1 MTKATQDYVPEI
13 PLYEKDNKK
22 LEENFQNEENKSTDL
37 EKELLNHVANSKAIF
52 KSQQKDDP
60 DLNFEE
66 KLTIARNLLKKS
78 YCLFLCK
85 FGHYMKKEH
94 LKYFERSKDE
104 DYEVA
109 YHIKRLQRYFNNSTR
124 HTDVRNRRYQALKS
138 LINQGE
144 YFSESEMMKRNP
156 LLYEHLVGRY
166 MTEKQKKKRDNIDTK
181 NITFVNLLMEN
192 IERDALK
199 KKQKLQE
206 EEEQNAIEETES
218 DEEEDETPVPKQ
230 SSNNELKTLGWGT
243 IPTIEDSIKHQ
254 TEAKSSNTSLCSIS
268 KTEKQILKQEF
279 VSNMYL
285 SFLEGKDSDFDYSA
299 VDENEAYDNIDLR
312 TQDEEEKY
320 FDSES
325 PETVGPIE
333 NTNGV
338 ESEDELDVYMKS
350 LKPMTPAITGVEEQ
364 EKLLE
369 DAIGV
374 VKVQAF
380 QMKHCLDKSKLMD
393 ALKHASTMLGELRT
407 SLLSP
412 KSYYE
417 LYMTITDELRHL
429 ELYLLDEFQKGRKV
443 TNLYELVQYVGNI
456 VPRLYLL
463 ITVGLVY
470 IKTTPGLKRDLLRDL
485 VEMCRGV
492 QHPLRGLFLRNYLLQ
507 CTRNIL
513 PDVAEGDDEDGSVRD
528 SIDFVLMN
536 FAEMNKL
543 WVRMQHQ
550 GHSRDRERREREREE
565 LRILVGTNLVRL
577 SQLESVT
584 LDKYKKLVLPGI
596 LEQVVSCRDAI
607 AQEYLMEC
615 IIQVFPDEF
624 HLQTLNAFLKSC
636 AELQNGVNVK
646 NIIISLIDRLAV
658 FSQRSDG
665 VGGPGSPNQ
674 APGIPQDVKLF
685 DVFSD
690 QIATIIQTRQDMP
703 PEDVV
708 SLQVALIN
716 LAHKCYPD
724 RVDYVDKVLL
734 TTVQIFQKQNVDKL
748 EYNSAVSRE
757 LVRLMK
763 IPIDNYKNIL
773 TVLKLEHF
781 APLLE
786 YFDYEGRKLLGIYII
801 TNILENETLIPTQ
814 EQVDAVL
821 SMVSPLVQDQPDQ
834 PNIEEDPED
843 FAEEQG
849 LLGRLI
855 HHFKSE
861 TADQQY
867 MILSAARKHFSVG
880 GNKRIKYTLPPI
892 VFQAYQLAFTY
903 KALKDQDE
911 MWQKKCQKIFQFCHT
926 TITALMKAEL
936 AELPLRLFLQ
946 GAIAIGEI
954 RFDNFEMVAYEFMS
968 QAFSIYEDEISDSK
982 AQLAAITLIIAT
994 FEQMSCFSEEN
1005 AEPVRNQCALYA
1017 SKLLRKPD
1025 QCRGVATCSHIFW
1038 SGKSLAT
1045 GGKEMQDGNKVLDC
1059 LKKGIRIASQC
1070 MDTSV
1075 QVQLYV
1081 ELLNHYIYF
1090 YEKGNT
1096 IVTVQILNQVIAKIR
1111 EELPNLEVSE
1121 ETEQIQKHLANT
1133 LEHLRNRM
1141 ESPEADGLSYQGLFF

>member
-1 MTKATQDYVPEI
+1 MVS
-13 PLYEKDNKK
+13 L
-22 LEENFQNEENKSTDL
+22 F
-37 EKELLNHVANSKAIF
+37 F
-52 KSQQKDDP
+52 SQ
-60 DLNFEE
+60 
-66 KLTIARNLLKKS
+66 
-78 YCLFLCK
+78 
-85 FGHYMKKEH
+85 
-94 LKYFERSKDE
+94 
-104 DYEVA
+104 
-109 YHIKRLQRYFNNSTR
+109 
-124 HTDVRNRRYQALKS
+124 
-138 LINQGE
+138 
-144 YFSESEMMKRNP
+144 
-156 LLYEHLVGRY
+156 
-166 MTEKQKKKRDNIDTK
+166 
-181 NITFVNLLMEN
+181 
-192 IERDALK
+192 
-199 KKQKLQE
+199 
-206 EEEQNAIEETES
+206 
-218 DEEEDETPVPKQ
+218 
-230 SSNNELKTLGWGT
+230 
-243 IPTIEDSIKHQ
+243 
-254 TEAKSSNTSLCSIS
+254 
-268 KTEKQILKQEF
+268 
-279 VSNMYL
+279 
-285 SFLEGKDSDFDYSA
+285 
-299 VDENEAYDNIDLR
+299 
-312 TQDEEEKY
+312 
-320 FDSES
+320 
-325 PETVGPIE
+325 
-333 NTNGV
+333 
-338 ESEDELDVYMKS
+338 
-350 LKPMTPAITGVEEQ
+350 PMTPAITGVEEQ

-417 LYMTITDELRHL
+417 LYMAITDELRHL

-443 TNLYELVQYVGNI
+443 TDLYELVQYVGNI

-513 PDVAEGDDEDGSVRD
+513 PDVAEEDDEDGSVRD

-550 GHSRDRERREREREE
+550 GHTRDRERREREREE

-584 LDKYKKLVLPGI
+584 LEKYKKLVLPGI

-646 NIIISLIDRLAV
+646 NIIISLIDRLAA

-674 APGIPQDVKLF
+674 VPGIPQDVKLF

-690 QIATIIQTRQDMP
+690 QIAIIIQTRQDMP
-703 PEDVV
+703 PEDIV

-724 RVDYVDKVLL
+724 RVNYVDKVLL

-763 IPIDNYKNIL
+763 IPVDNYKNIL
-773 TVLKLEHF
+773 IVLKLEHF
-781 APLLE
+781 APLLD
-786 YFDYEGRKLLGIYII
+786 YFDYE
-801 TNILENETLIPTQ
+801 
-814 EQVDAVL
+814 
-821 SMVSPLVQDQPDQ
+821 VQDQPDQ

-867 MILSAARKHFSVG
+867 MILSAARKHFSAG

-892 VFQAYQLAFTY
+892 VFQAYQLAFIY
-903 KALKDQDE
+903 KGLKDQDE
-911 MWQKKCQKIFQFCHT
+911 MWQKKCQKIFQFCHA

-994 FEQMSCFSEEN
+994 FEQMSCFCEEN
-1005 AEPVRNQCALYA
+1005 AEPIRNQCVLYA

-1025 QCRGVATCSHIFW
+1025 QCRGIATCSHIFW

-1045 GGKEMQDGNKVLDC
+1045 GGKEMQNRFKVLDC
-1059 LKKGIRIASQC
+1059 LRKGIRIASQC

-1096 IVTVQILNQVIAKIR
+1096 TFTVDIVNQVIAKIK

-1141 ESPEADGLSYQGLFF
+1141 ESPEADGLSYQGLIL